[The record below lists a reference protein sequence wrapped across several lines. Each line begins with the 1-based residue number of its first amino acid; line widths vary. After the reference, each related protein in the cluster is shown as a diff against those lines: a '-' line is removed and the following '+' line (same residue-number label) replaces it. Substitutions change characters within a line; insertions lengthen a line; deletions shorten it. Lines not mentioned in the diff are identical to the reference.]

1 MLIYQ
6 INREDYF
13 VHRREGGSA
22 MLNRN
27 HSSHRYAW
35 AIGTALVAS
44 LLVVVASLVQAAS
57 HVPAYLS

>member
-6 INREDYF
+6 FNRQDYLDQ
-13 VHRREGGSA
+13 RRQGGSA

-44 LLVVVASLVQAAS
+44 ILIVVGSLVQAAS
-57 HVPAYLS
+57 HMPAYLS